1 MSIRIVEDARQ
12 IRKQIREAEAV
23 TDEAM
28 LACSKL
34 KQVIL
39 TARQNPEV
47 GVDAC
52 QKAMVR
58 LMQAE
63 QQALAMSTN
72 LLRVHEEL
80 NKMHRV
86 YLGPDED
93 GETQITPSATAE
105 TKVTPEYA
113 D

>member
-1 MSIRIVEDARQ
+1 MSV
-12 IRKQIREAEAV
+12 
-23 TDEAM
+23 
-28 LACSKL
+28 
-34 KQVIL
+34 
-39 TARQNPEV
+39 
-47 GVDAC
+47 
-52 QKAMVR
+52 
-58 LMQAE
+58 
-63 QQALAMSTN
+63 STN